1 MVLLLYFFYHP
12 FFLGLFL
19 WIAYA
24 RQSFKFDGR
33 NYLRV
38 YLLRSFF
45 VVIYAKMLQNLLFS
59 CIFPKKAVPL
69 HRILFAHGYAYTC
82 SMLYIRAR
90 RMAR

>member
-38 YLLRSFF
+38 YLLRSF
-45 VVIYAKMLQNLLFS
+45 LL
-59 CIFPKKAVPL
+59 
-69 HRILFAHGYAYTC
+69 
-82 SMLYIRAR
+82 
-90 RMAR
+90 